1 MADEKKASGSMPV
14 LLLKNYRPETG
25 DKTPAGVTIELPI
38 KEAHGLIKAG
48 IAERA
53 DPLPGSE

>member
-1 MADEKKASGSMPV
+1 MNDEKKPAGTMPV
-14 LLLKNYRPETG
+14 LLLKNYRPENG
-25 DKTPAGVTIELPI
+25 EKTIAGTTLDVPV

-53 DPLPGSE
+53 DPLPEA